1 MEIYGITC
9 YIEIKIKNMNIKKAI
24 EKEDSKEYRFVIIKD
39 NDHQYFDLKKNIKMK
54 KFKKLKKKSNQTSKK

>member
-1 MEIYGITC
+1 
-9 YIEIKIKNMNIKKAI
+9 MNIKKAI